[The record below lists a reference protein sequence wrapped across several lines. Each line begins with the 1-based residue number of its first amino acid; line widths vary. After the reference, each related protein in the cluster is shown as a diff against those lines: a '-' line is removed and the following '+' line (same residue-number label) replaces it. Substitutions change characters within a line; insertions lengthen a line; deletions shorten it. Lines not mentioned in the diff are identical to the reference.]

1 MLITILITNF
11 HTPICFDATCSG
23 MQHLSALISE
33 IDLGK
38 MSNVIGEGLE
48 IRNDVYE
55 SVANL
60 VNNKIK
66 SIKDINIKTK
76 FEQIDFNRKLLKKP
90 VMTVPY
96 NVSLN
101 SMTDQLIGEGFF
113 EKRFSD
119 LGGRKTYYY
128 IVNNSILKDK
138 NSHLSLTSKEMG
150 TLSALLYNSIY
161 EKYPPL
167 K

>member
-1 MLITILITNF
+1 
-11 HTPICFDATCSG
+11 

-38 MSNVIGEGLE
+38 MSNVIVEGLE

-66 SIKDINIKTK
+66 FIKDINIKTK
-76 FEQIDFNRKLLKKP
+76 FLEIDFNRKLLKKP

-113 EKRFSD
+113 EKRFR
-119 LGGRKTYYY
+119 RK
-128 IVNNSILKDK
+128 K
-138 NSHLSLTSKEMG
+138 NL
-150 TLSALLYNSIY
+150 LLYSY
-161 EKYPPL
+161 
-167 K
+167 